1 MKRESNDIDL
11 RRIWREM
18 KRRWWL
24 YAACFIVFMTL
35 AATYCTFRMPT
46 YNSRATL
53 LIEDSSP
60 EGAALAAAASN
71 SAALRMLSMS
81 SAAVANEM
89 NLINSN
95 DVLSRVVRQAGLN
108 VTYVRRDGLGKQLLY
123 PAAPVRAAVPQQVL
137 DTLHRGVNIK
147 VHMHDG
153 VADLRAVK
161 GPKGIFTAAE
171 AEGVKLPYT
180 FKTPT
185 LAVRIEPAEGYNPAA
200 DENID
205 IIISGTQAVVENM
218 RKDLTIEVNDKTSD
232 AVDLEITDPLP
243 LRGETIL
250 NCIMEQYNAKR
261 LNRKRETAATELEY
275 CNDRLQKLIQ
285 QLNESE
291 AKVERF
297 KRDNNLTAMALDSAG
312 WMAQAIGSRASMA
325 RSQNALTYYDQVLY
339 TLNKDNSGN
348 SFIPVSLAGET
359 PNPLA
364 EEYNRLVSEKREL
377 ERSATPEHPS
387 MQSINER
394 IAKMRSTIITDFS
407 QGVERSRRDLGTMHS
422 LSDEAKAKV
431 STLPGLER
439 ELFDLMRDKAIK
451 NEMYLY
457 LLQRREAAELRLYS
471 TDTTGFVVDA
481 AYSDIKPSKTK
492 GMIALVAAF
501 LLSLALPTLLLW
513 WLMRRRDVVRESVD
527 LKFIGLEE
535 ASFRDEDIRVMR
547 SRLAAMEGKTMLY
560 IADFTHTS
568 AAQGIVATF
577 NDVDMG
583 IAMAYPDTD
592 AAGNDAIETRA
603 FREQAEQLMQQG
615 CRCVAVEVPEPEL
628 VSEIAHLI
636 DRPEAQLIA
645 VVPCG
650 KMRRRELRRLLR
662 GQMTERILVCIMR
675 S

>member
-513 WLMRRRDVVRESVD
+513 WLMRRRDVVREPVD

-535 ASFRDEDIRVMR
+535 ASFLDEDIRVMR

-675 S
+675 T

>member
-18 KRRWWL
+18 KRKWWL

-35 AATYCTFRMPT
+35 AATYCSFRMPT
-46 YNSRATL
+46 YNSYATL

-108 VTYVRRDGLGKQLLY
+108 VTYIGHNGLGKQLLY
-123 PAAPVRAAVPQQVL
+123 PTAPIRAGVPQQVL
-137 DTLHRGVNIK
+137 DTMHRGVNLK
-147 VHMHDG
+147 VHLHDG
-153 VADLRAVK
+153 VADIQAVK
-161 GPKGIFTAAE
+161 GPKGIITAAE
-171 AEGVKLPYT
+171 VEGVKLPYM

-185 LAVRIEPAEGYNPAA
+185 LAVRIEPADGYNPAA

-205 IIISGTQAVVENM
+205 VIISGTQAVVENM

-232 AVDLEITDPLP
+232 AIDLEITDPLP

-250 NCIMEQYNAKR
+250 NSIMAEYNAKR

-312 WMAQAIGSRASMA
+312 WMAHAIGSRAQMA
-325 RSQNALTYYDQVLY
+325 HSQNELTYYDQVLY
-339 TLNKDNSGN
+339 SLNKDKSGT
-348 SFIPVSLAGET
+348 SFIPVSLAGES

-377 ERSATPEHPS
+377 ERSATAEHPS

-394 IAKMRSTIITDFS
+394 IAKMRTTIITNFS
-407 QGVERSRRDLGTMHS
+407 QGVERSRRDLGTMYS
-422 LSDEAKAKV
+422 LSDEAKAKIN
-431 STLPGLER
+431 TLPGLER
-439 ELFDLMRDKAIK
+439 ELFDLMRDKTIK

-501 LLSLALPTLLLW
+501 MLSLVLPTLLLY
-513 WLMRRRDVVRESVD
+513 WLMRRRDAIREPLD

-535 ASFRDEDIRVMR
+535 TTFSEEDIRVMR
-547 SRLAAMEGKTMLY
+547 SRLAALEGKTMLY
-560 IADFTHTS
+560 IADFSHS
-568 AAQGIVATF
+568 DIAQSIVATF

-583 IAMAYPDTD
+583 IAVAYPDTG
-592 AAGNDAIETRA
+592 ASGNDAIETRS
-603 FREQAEQLMQQG
+603 FREQVAALLQDNSY
-615 CRCVAVEVPEPEL
+615 VAVEVPEPEQ

-645 VVPCG
+645 VVPQG
-650 KMRRRELRRLLR
+650 KLRRRALRRLLR
-662 GQMTERILVCIMR
+662 GQMTERIYVYIVR
-675 S
+675 G

>member
-18 KRRWWL
+18 KRKWWL

-35 AATYCTFRMPT
+35 AATYCSFRMPT
-46 YNSRATL
+46 YNSYATL

-71 SAALRMLSMS
+71 SARMLSMS

-108 VTYVRRDGLGKQLLY
+108 VTYVGHNGLGKQLLY
-123 PAAPVRAAVPQQVL
+123 PAAPIRAGVPQQVL
-137 DTLHRGVNIK
+137 DTMHRGVNLK
-147 VHMHDG
+147 VHLHDG
-153 VADLRAVK
+153 VADIQAVK
-161 GPKGIFTAAE
+161 GPKGIITAAE
-171 AEGVKLPYT
+171 VEGVKLPYT

-185 LAVRIEPAEGYNPAA
+185 LAVRIEPADGYNPTA

-205 IIISGTQAVVENM
+205 VIISGTQAVVENM

-232 AVDLEITDPLP
+232 AIDLEITDPLP

-250 NCIMEQYNAKR
+250 NSIMAEYNAKR

-312 WMAQAIGSRASMA
+312 WMAHAIGSRAQMA
-325 RSQNALTYYDQVLY
+325 HSQNELTYYDQVLY
-339 TLNKDNSGN
+339 SLNKDKSGT
-348 SFIPVSLAGET
+348 SFIPVSLAGES

-377 ERSATPEHPS
+377 ERSATAEHPS

-394 IAKMRSTIITDFS
+394 IAKMRTTIITNFS
-407 QGVERSRRDLGTMHS
+407 QGVERSRRDLGTMYS
-422 LSDEAKAKV
+422 LSDEAKAKIN
-431 STLPGLER
+431 TLPGLER
-439 ELFDLMRDKAIK
+439 ELFDLMRDKTIK

-501 LLSLALPTLLLW
+501 MLSLVLPTLLLY
-513 WLMRRRDVVRESVD
+513 WLMRRRDAIREPLD

-535 ASFRDEDIRVMR
+535 TTFSEEDIRVMR
-547 SRLAAMEGKTMLY
+547 SRLAALEGKTMLY
-560 IADFTHTS
+560 IADFSHS
-568 AAQGIVATF
+568 DIAQSIVATF

-583 IAMAYPDTD
+583 IAVAYPDTG
-592 AAGNDAIETRA
+592 ASGNDAIETRS
-603 FREQAEQLMQQG
+603 FREQVAALLQDNSY
-615 CRCVAVEVPEPEL
+615 VAVEVPEPEQ

-645 VVPCG
+645 VVPQG
-650 KMRRRELRRLLR
+650 KLRRRALRRLLR
-662 GQMTERILVCIMR
+662 GQMTERIYVYIVR
-675 S
+675 G

>member
-24 YAACFIVFMTL
+24 YAACFVVFMTL
-35 AATYCTFRMPT
+35 AAIYCTFRMPT

-137 DTLHRGVNIK
+137 DTLCKGVSIK

-161 GPKGIFTAAE
+161 GPKGIITAAE

-185 LAVRIEPAEGYNPAA
+185 LAVRIEPAEGYSPAA

-232 AVDLEITDPLP
+232 AIDLEITDPLP

-312 WMAQAIGSRASMA
+312 WMAQAIGSRASME

-348 SFIPVSLAGET
+348 TFIPVSLAGGT

-394 IAKMRSTIITDFS
+394 IAKMRGTIITSFS

-422 LSDEAKAKV
+422 LSDEAKAKIN
-431 STLPGLER
+431 TLPGLER

-492 GMIALVAAF
+492 GVIALVAAF
-501 LLSLALPTLLLW
+501 LLALALPTLLLW
-513 WLMRRRDVVRESVD
+513 WLMRRRDAVREPVD

-535 ASFRDEDIRVMR
+535 AAFRQEDIRVMR

-560 IADFTHTS
+560 IADYTHTG
-568 AAQGIVATF
+568 AAQGIVDTF

-583 IAMAYPDTD
+583 IAMAYPDT
-592 AAGNDAIETRA
+592 AADGNDAIETRA
-603 FREQAEQLMQQG
+603 FRQQADALMQQG
-615 CRCVAVEVPEPEL
+615 SRCVAVEVPDPEL
-628 VSEIAHLI
+628 VSEAAHLI

-645 VVPCG
+645 IVPGG

-662 GQMTERILVCIMR
+662 GQMTERILVCIMG

>member
-18 KRRWWL
+18 KRKWWL

-35 AATYCTFRMPT
+35 AATYCSFRMPT
-46 YNSRATL
+46 YNSYATL

-71 SAALRMLSMS
+71 SARMLSMS

-108 VTYVRRDGLGKQLLY
+108 VTYVGHNGLGKQLLY
-123 PAAPVRAAVPQQVL
+123 PAAPIRAGVPQQVL
-137 DTLHRGVNIK
+137 DTMHRGVNLK
-147 VHMHDG
+147 VHLHDG
-153 VADLRAVK
+153 VADIQAVK
-161 GPKGIFTAAE
+161 GPKGIITAAE
-171 AEGVKLPYT
+171 VEGVKLPYT

-185 LAVRIEPAEGYNPAA
+185 LAVRIEPADGYNPTA

-205 IIISGTQAVVENM
+205 VIISGTQAVVENM

-232 AVDLEITDPLP
+232 AIDLEITDPLP

-250 NCIMEQYNAKR
+250 NSIMAEYNAKR

-312 WMAQAIGSRASMA
+312 WMAHAIGSRAQMA
-325 RSQNALTYYDQVLY
+325 HSQNELTYYDQVLY
-339 TLNKDNSGN
+339 SLNKDKSGT
-348 SFIPVSLAGET
+348 SFIPVSLAGES

-377 ERSATPEHPS
+377 ERSATAEHPS

-394 IAKMRSTIITDFS
+394 IAKMRATIITNFS
-407 QGVERSRRDLGTMHS
+407 QGVERSRRDLGTMYS
-422 LSDEAKAKV
+422 LSDEAKAKIN
-431 STLPGLER
+431 TLPGLER
-439 ELFDLMRDKAIK
+439 ELFDLMRDKTIK

-501 LLSLALPTLLLW
+501 MLSLVLPTLLLY
-513 WLMRRRDVVRESVD
+513 WLMRRRDAIREPLD

-535 ASFRDEDIRVMR
+535 TTFSEEDIRVMR
-547 SRLAAMEGKTMLY
+547 SRLAALEGKTMLY
-560 IADFTHTS
+560 IADFSHS
-568 AAQGIVATF
+568 DIAQSIVATF

-583 IAMAYPDTD
+583 IAVAYPDTG
-592 AAGNDAIETRA
+592 ASGNDAIETRS
-603 FREQAEQLMQQG
+603 FREQVAALLQDNSY
-615 CRCVAVEVPEPEL
+615 VAVEVPEPEQ

-645 VVPCG
+645 VVPQG
-650 KMRRRELRRLLR
+650 KLRRRALRRLLR
-662 GQMTERILVCIMR
+662 GQMTERIYVYIVR
-675 S
+675 G

>member
-18 KRRWWL
+18 KRKWWL

-35 AATYCTFRMPT
+35 AATYCSFRMPT
-46 YNSRATL
+46 YNSYATL

-71 SAALRMLSMS
+71 SARMLSMS

-108 VTYVRRDGLGKQLLY
+108 VTYVGHNGLGKQLLY
-123 PAAPVRAAVPQQVL
+123 PAAPIRAGVPQQVL
-137 DTLHRGVNIK
+137 DTMHRGVNLK
-147 VHMHDG
+147 VHLHDG
-153 VADLRAVK
+153 VADIQAVK
-161 GPKGIFTAAE
+161 GPKGIITAAE
-171 AEGVKLPYT
+171 VEGVKLPYT

-185 LAVRIEPAEGYNPAA
+185 LAVRIEPADGYNPTA

-205 IIISGTQAVVENM
+205 VIISGTQAVVENM

-232 AVDLEITDPLP
+232 AIDLEITDPLP

-250 NCIMEQYNAKR
+250 NSIMAEYNAKR

-312 WMAQAIGSRASMA
+312 WMAHAIGSRAQMA
-325 RSQNALTYYDQVLY
+325 HSQNELTYYDQVLY
-339 TLNKDNSGN
+339 SLNKDKSGT
-348 SFIPVSLAGET
+348 SFIPVSLAGES

-377 ERSATPEHPS
+377 ERSATAEHPS

-394 IAKMRSTIITDFS
+394 IAKMRTTIITNFS
-407 QGVERSRRDLGTMHS
+407 QGVERSRRDLGTMYS
-422 LSDEAKAKV
+422 LSDEAKAKIN
-431 STLPGLER
+431 TLPGLER
-439 ELFDLMRDKAIK
+439 ELFDLMRDKTIK

-501 LLSLALPTLLLW
+501 MLSLVLPTLLLY
-513 WLMRRRDVVRESVD
+513 WLMRRRDAIREPLD

-535 ASFRDEDIRVMR
+535 TTFSEEDIRVMR
-547 SRLAAMEGKTMLY
+547 SRLAALEGKTMLY
-560 IADFTHTS
+560 IADFSHS
-568 AAQGIVATF
+568 DIAQSIVATF

-583 IAMAYPDTD
+583 IAVAYSDTG
-592 AAGNDAIETRA
+592 ASGNDAIETRS
-603 FREQAEQLMQQG
+603 FREQVAALLQDNSY
-615 CRCVAVEVPEPEL
+615 VAVEVPEPEQ

-645 VVPCG
+645 VVPQG
-650 KMRRRELRRLLR
+650 KLRRRALRRLLR
-662 GQMTERILVCIMR
+662 GQMTERIYVYIVR
-675 S
+675 G

>member
-46 YNSRATL
+46 YNSYATL

-60 EGAALAAAASN
+60 EGAALAAASN

-137 DTLHRGVNIK
+137 DTLHRGVNLK
-147 VHMHDG
+147 VHLHDG

-171 AEGVKLPYT
+171 AKGVKLPYT

-185 LAVRIEPAEGYNPAA
+185 LAVRIEPADGYNPAA

-205 IIISGTQAVVENM
+205 VIISGTQAVAENM

-232 AVDLEITDPLP
+232 AIDLEITDPLP

-250 NCIMEQYNAKR
+250 NSIMAEYNAKR

-312 WMAQAIGSRASMA
+312 WMAHAIGSRAQMA
-325 RSQNALTYYDQVLY
+325 HSQNELTYYDQVLY
-339 TLNKDNSGN
+339 SLNKDKSGT
-348 SFIPVSLAGET
+348 SFIPVSLAGES

-377 ERSATPEHPS
+377 ERSATAEHPS

-394 IAKMRSTIITDFS
+394 IAKMRTTIITNFS
-407 QGVERSRRDLGTMHS
+407 QGVERSRRDLGTMYS
-422 LSDEAKAKV
+422 LSDEAKAKIN
-431 STLPGLER
+431 TLPGLER
-439 ELFDLMRDKAIK
+439 ELFDLMRDKTIK

-501 LLSLALPTLLLW
+501 MLSLVLPTLLLY
-513 WLMRRRDVVRESVD
+513 WLMRRRDAIREPLD

-535 ASFRDEDIRVMR
+535 TTFSEEDIRVMR
-547 SRLAAMEGKTMLY
+547 SRLAALEGKTMLY
-560 IADFTHTS
+560 IADFSHS
-568 AAQGIVATF
+568 DIAQSIVATF

-583 IAMAYPDTD
+583 IAVAYPDTG
-592 AAGNDAIETRA
+592 ASGNDAIETRS
-603 FREQAEQLMQQG
+603 FREQVAALLQDNSY
-615 CRCVAVEVPEPEL
+615 VAVEVPEPEQ

-645 VVPCG
+645 VVPQG
-650 KMRRRELRRLLR
+650 KLRRRALRRLLR
-662 GQMTERILVCIMR
+662 GQMTERIYVYIVR
-675 S
+675 G

>member
-46 YNSRATL
+46 YNSYATL

-60 EGAALAAAASN
+60 EGAALAAASN

-137 DTLHRGVNIK
+137 DTLHRGVNLK
-147 VHMHDG
+147 VHLHDG

-171 AEGVKLPYT
+171 AKGVKLPYT

-205 IIISGTQAVVENM
+205 VIISGTQAVAENM

-232 AVDLEITDPLP
+232 AIDLEIIDPLP

-312 WMAQAIGSRASMA
+312 WMAHAIGSRAQMA
-325 RSQNALTYYDQVLY
+325 HSQNELTYYDQVLY

-348 SFIPVSLAGET
+348 SFIPVSLAGES

-394 IAKMRSTIITDFS
+394 IAKMRSTIITNFS
-407 QGVERSRRDLGTMHS
+407 QGVERSRRDLGTMYS
-422 LSDEAKAKV
+422 LSDEAKAKIN
-431 STLPGLER
+431 TLPGLER
-439 ELFDLMRDKAIK
+439 ELFDLMRDKTIK

-492 GMIALVAAF
+492 GMIVLVAAF
-501 LLSLALPTLLLW
+501 LLSLVLPTLLLW
-513 WLMRRRDVVRESVD
+513 WLMRRRDAIREPLD

-535 ASFRDEDIRVMR
+535 AAFRQEDIRVMR
-547 SRLAAMEGKTMLY
+547 SHLAAMEGKTMLY
-560 IADFTHTS
+560 IADYTHTD

-583 IAMAYPDTD
+583 IAMAYPDTE
-592 AAGNDAIETRA
+592 ASGNDAIETRG
-603 FREQAEQLMQQG
+603 FREQVAALLQQG
-615 CRCVAVEVPEPEL
+615 SRCVAVEVPEPEL

-645 VVPCG
+645 VVPQG

-675 S
+675 V

>member
-513 WLMRRRDVVRESVD
+513 WLMRRRDVVREPVD

-675 S
+675 T

>member
-18 KRRWWL
+18 KRKWWL

-35 AATYCTFRMPT
+35 AATYCSFRMPT
-46 YNSRATL
+46 YNSYATL

-71 SAALRMLSMS
+71 SARMLSMS

-108 VTYVRRDGLGKQLLY
+108 VTYVGHNGLGKQLLY
-123 PAAPVRAAVPQQVL
+123 PAAPIRAGVPQQVL
-137 DTLHRGVNIK
+137 DTMHRGVNLK
-147 VHMHDG
+147 VHLHDG
-153 VADLRAVK
+153 VADIQAVK
-161 GPKGIFTAAE
+161 GPKGIITAAE
-171 AEGVKLPYT
+171 VEGVKLPYT

-185 LAVRIEPAEGYNPAA
+185 LAVRIEPADGYNPTA

-205 IIISGTQAVVENM
+205 VIISGTQAVVENM

-232 AVDLEITDPLP
+232 AIDLEITDPLP

-250 NCIMEQYNAKR
+250 NSIMAEYNAKR

-312 WMAQAIGSRASMA
+312 WMAHAIGSRAQMA
-325 RSQNALTYYDQVLY
+325 HSQNELTYYDQVLY
-339 TLNKDNSGN
+339 SLNKDKSGT
-348 SFIPVSLAGET
+348 SFIPVSLAGES

-377 ERSATPEHPS
+377 ERSATAEHPS

-394 IAKMRSTIITDFS
+394 IAKMRATIITNFS
-407 QGVERSRRDLGTMHS
+407 QGVERSRRDLGTMYS
-422 LSDEAKAKV
+422 LSDEAKAKIN
-431 STLPGLER
+431 TLPGLER
-439 ELFDLMRDKAIK
+439 ELFDLMRDKTIK

-501 LLSLALPTLLLW
+501 MLSLVLPTLLLY
-513 WLMRRRDVVRESVD
+513 WLMRRRDAIREPLD
-527 LKFIGLEE
+527 LKFIGLEGTTFSE
-535 ASFRDEDIRVMR
+535 EDIRVMR
-547 SRLAAMEGKTMLY
+547 SRLAALEGKTMLY
-560 IADFTHTS
+560 IADFSHS
-568 AAQGIVATF
+568 DIAQSIVATF

-583 IAMAYPDTD
+583 IAVAYSDTG
-592 AAGNDAIETRA
+592 ASGNDAIETRS
-603 FREQAEQLMQQG
+603 FREQVAALLQDNSY
-615 CRCVAVEVPEPEL
+615 VAVEVPEPEQ

-645 VVPCG
+645 VVPQG
-650 KMRRRELRRLLR
+650 KLRRRALRRLLR
-662 GQMTERILVCIMR
+662 GQMTERIYVYIVR
-675 S
+675 G

>member
-24 YAACFIVFMTL
+24 YAACFVVFMTL
-35 AATYCTFRMPT
+35 AAIYCTFRMPT

-71 SAALRMLSMS
+71 SAALRMLSLS

-95 DVLSRVVRQAGLN
+95 DVLSRVVRQTGLN

-137 DTLHRGVNIK
+137 DTLCQGVNIK

-161 GPKGIFTAAE
+161 GPKGIITAAQ

-185 LAVRIEPAEGYNPAA
+185 LAVRIEPAEGYSPAA

-232 AVDLEITDPLP
+232 AIDLEITDPLP

-387 MQSINER
+387 MKSINER
-394 IAKMRSTIITDFS
+394 IAKMRNTIITDFS

-422 LSDEAKAKV
+422 LSDEAKAKIN
-431 STLPGLER
+431 TLPGLER

-481 AYSDIKPSKTK
+481 AYSDIKPSKAK
-492 GMIALVAAF
+492 GVIALVAAF

-513 WLMRRRDVVRESVD
+513 WLMRRRDALREPVD

-535 ASFRDEDIRVMR
+535 AAFRQEDIRVMR

-560 IADFTHTS
+560 IADYTHTG
-568 AAQGIVATF
+568 AAQGIVDTF

-583 IAMAYPDTD
+583 VAMAYPDT
-592 AAGNDAIETRA
+592 AADGNDAIETRA
-603 FREQAEQLMQQG
+603 FREQADALLQQG
-615 CRCVAVEVPEPEL
+615 SRCVAVEVPDPEL

-675 S
+675 T